1 MNSNM
6 DIHIIDTF
14 NILVLLRDKSVSGF
28 MLEREIGVSRTTL
41 LKVRS
46 DKEQFQSLSIGTLI
60 KIQKWMLSKSGKSYF
75 SANANVYN
83 LQTLEDMKKGDIEL
97 YKQIDLEKISA
108 FIKNPFIKT
117 KLFDKGAGFSPM
129 ERSLFRRGEKT
140 LNNITLKIVTK
151 IQKLMNLVEEI
162 GLDATME
169 FYK

>member
-1 MNSNM
+1 MKTDL
-6 DIHIIDTF
+6 DIYVLDIF
-14 NILVLLRDKSVSGF
+14 NIFVLLRDKSVSGF

-60 KIQKWMLSKSGKSYF
+60 KIQKWMSSKSGKSYF

-97 YKQIDLEKISA
+97 YKRIDLEKISA

-140 LNNITLKIVTK
+140 FYKMTLKKVVK
-151 IQKLMNLVEEI
+151 IQKLMNQVEEI
-162 GLDATME
+162 GLEATME
-169 FYK
+169 LYK